1 MANRT
6 IPEDVI
12 HSKNDETIIET
23 DQEVNTTEDIE
34 PVLIENVPGDTSTE
48 RDQKLGELIKEFMME
63 EEVERQLGNSNYA
76 SLANDT
82 ETSSMYYV
90 NDEPVKWEDSLIDI
104 TELAN
109 ERPLLMDKLIGRW
122 RQVRTVGLKKYLKAE
137 GENWLHQKMAAAAV
151 PDFIFTKKSEK

>member
-1 MANRT
+1 M
-6 IPEDVI
+6 I
-12 HSKNDETIIET
+12 HSKNDETIIKT
-23 DQEVNTTEDIE
+23 NQEVNWTDDIE
-34 PVLIENVPGDTSTE
+34 PVLIENVPEDNSIE
-48 RDQKLGELIKEFMME
+48 KDQELIKEFMIE
-63 EEVERQLGNSNYA
+63 EEVERQLGTLENSSEYA

-104 TELAN
+104 TELTN
-109 ERPLLMDKLIGRW
+109 ESPRLMDKLIGRW

-137 GENWLHQKMAAAAV
+137 GESWLHQKMAAAAV

>member
-6 IPEDVI
+6 IPDEVI

-34 PVLIENVPGDTSTE
+34 PVLIENVTEDNSIE
-48 RDQKLGELIKEFMME
+48 RDQELEELIKEFMIE
-63 EEVERQLGNSNYA
+63 EEVERQLGTSENSSEYA

-82 ETSSMYYV
+82 ET
-90 NDEPVKWEDSLIDI
+90 